1 MPVSMT
7 DVRRALDPDEVDYP
21 AAAALGDEAL
31 PHLRTL
37 VETGDPGIAAKAAYL
52 AGLINGGPSE
62 SIVALAASHA
72 DARVRASAASAASHL
87 DDQATERVLEDLV
100 LDEDAGV
107 QKLALSSVPA
117 QPSPSM
123 RSQVQRVSQ
132 SASHPLLRQK
142 ASDVLASSPDS

>member
-7 DVRRALDPDEVDYP
+7 DVRRALDPDEVDYA
-21 AAAALGDEAL
+21 AAAALGEEAL
-31 PHLRTL
+31 PHLRAL

-52 AGLINGGPSE
+52 AGLINGSNSE
-62 SIVALAASHA
+62 SVVALAASHA

-87 DDQATERVLEDLV
+87 DDQATERVITDLV

-107 QKLALSSVPA
+107 QKLALNSVPA
-117 QPSPSM
+117 QPSQSM

-142 ASDVLASSPDS
+142 ASDVLASSSDS

>member
-52 AGLINGGPSE
+52 AGLINGSPSE

-87 DDQATERVLEDLV
+87 DDQATERVLTDLV

-107 QKLALSSVPA
+107 QKLALGSVPA
-117 QPSPSM
+117 QPSQSM

-142 ASDVLASSPDS
+142 ASDVLASSSDS

>member
-7 DVRRALDPDEVDYP
+7 DVRRALDPDEVEYA
-21 AAAALGDEAL
+21 AAAALGEEAL
-31 PHLRTL
+31 PHLRAL

-52 AGLINGGPSE
+52 AGLINGSHSE
-62 SIVALAASHA
+62 SVVALAASHA

-87 DDQATERVLEDLV
+87 DDQATERVITDLV

-107 QKLALSSVPA
+107 QKLALNSVPA
-117 QPSPSM
+117 QPSQSM

-142 ASDVLASSPDS
+142 ASDVLASSSDS

>member
-7 DVRRALDPDEVDYP
+7 DVRRALDPDEVDY
-21 AAAALGDEAL
+21 AAAAGLGDEAL

-52 AGLINGGPSE
+52 AGLINGAHSE
-62 SIVALAASHA
+62 SIVALAAAHA

-87 DDQATERVLEDLV
+87 DDQATERVITDLV
-100 LDEDAGV
+100 LDDDAGV
-107 QKLALSSVPA
+107 QKLALNSVPA
-117 QPSPSM
+117 QPSQEM

-132 SASHPLLRQK
+132 SASHPSLRQK

>member
-21 AAAALGDEAL
+21 AAAALGEEAL

-52 AGLINGGPSE
+52 AGLITGGPSE
-62 SIVALAASHA
+62 SIVALAASPA

-87 DDQATERVLEDLV
+87 DHQATERVLTDLV

>member
-87 DDQATERVLEDLV
+87 DDQATERVLTDLV

-107 QKLALSSVPA
+107 QKLALGSVPA
-117 QPSPSM
+117 QPSQSM

-142 ASDVLASSPDS
+142 ASDVLASSSDS

>member
-7 DVRRALDPDEVDYP
+7 DVRRALDPDEVDY
-21 AAAALGDEAL
+21 AAAADLGDEAL

-52 AGLINGGPSE
+52 AGLINGSHSE
-62 SIVALAASHA
+62 SVVALAASHA

-87 DDQATERVLEDLV
+87 DDQATERVLEGLV

-107 QKLALSSVPA
+107 QKLALNSVPA
-117 QPSPSM
+117 QPSQNM

-132 SASHPLLRQK
+132 SARHPLLRQK
-142 ASDVLASSPDS
+142 ASDVLANSADS

>member
-7 DVRRALDPDEVDYP
+7 DVRRALDPNEVEYA
-21 AAAALGDEAL
+21 AAAALGEEAL
-31 PHLRTL
+31 PHLRAL

-52 AGLINGGPSE
+52 AGLINGSHSE
-62 SIVALAASHA
+62 SVVALAASHA

-87 DDQATERVLEDLV
+87 DDQATERVITDLV

-107 QKLALSSVPA
+107 QKLALNSVPA
-117 QPSPSM
+117 QPSQSM

-142 ASDVLASSPDS
+142 ASDVLASSSDS

>member
-21 AAAALGDEAL
+21 AAAALGEEAL

-87 DDQATERVLEDLV
+87 DDQATERVLTDLV

-142 ASDVLASSPDS
+142 ASDVLASSSDS

>member
-21 AAAALGDEAL
+21 AAAALGEEAL